1 MLHLEISIS
10 AAYHSIPVQHLRLE
24 SLFDII
30 SSWHLKHNILK
41 KLPKNQNMKMKKT
54 TCLQPAR
61 IHQDMCKWR
70 EDCNPHRGPSV
81 RCLGGALACR
91 SRVSPQKLTQL
102 TSTLLHHISLRSFTW
117 ATNGQLTRL
126 RCLFHQRRCSWLV
139 SHRLRTG
146 S

>member
-1 MLHLEISIS
+1 
-10 AAYHSIPVQHLRLE
+10 
-24 SLFDII
+24 
-30 SSWHLKHNILK
+30 
-41 KLPKNQNMKMKKT
+41 MKKT

-81 RCLGGALACR
+81 RCLGGALACGWVTCEKTDR
-91 SRVSPQKLTQL
+91 THQYIAAPYFSEIIYL
-102 TSTLLHHISLRSFTW
+102 
-117 ATNGQLTRL
+117 ATNSQLTRL